1 MARRNL
7 KGELFAHITDAGV
20 FRDTAGGG
28 SSTAAA
34 ALPAAGSYSTL
45 NVASGTNF
53 VAGDFYRLRAV
64 DNYPEIG
71 QVDSIVTNAITPRYP
86 LHRALVVGDPVV
98 EQTQVSFG
106 HIAQDGIKYNCA
118 VSQEDVRAANRR
130 LWLGQLLG
138 YGKITLEFSVLGYN
152 LENILAALGMLDTSA
167 NILGAGTQADPTR
180 AFIDGT
186 KIREQNDLC
195 WYVNGTRKDG
205 RVLLLQAWGCELD
218 YTAVEHA
225 LARGKATATPIRLTP
240 THAVS
245 FAEID

>member
-7 KGELFAHITDAGV
+7 KGELFAHISDAGV

-53 VAGDFYRLRAV
+53 TAADFYRLRAI

-71 QVDSIVTNAITPRYP
+71 QVDAITINAITPRYP

-98 EQTQVSFG
+98 EQSQVSFG
-106 HIAQDGIKYNCA
+106 HISQEGVKYNLA
-118 VSQEDVRAANRR
+118 VSQEDVHAANRR
-130 LWLGQLLG
+130 LWIAQLMG
-138 YGKITLEFSVLGYN
+138 YAKITLDFSVLGFN
-152 LENILAALGMLDTSA
+152 LENILSALGMLDTSA
-167 NILGAGTQADPTR
+167 NILGTGTAADPTR

-205 RVLLLQAWGCELD
+205 RTLLMQAWGCELD
-218 YTAVEHA
+218 YSAVEHS
-225 LARGKATATPIRLTP
+225 LARGKAAPIALRLSP

>member
-7 KGELFAHITDAGV
+7 KGELFAHITDVGV

-28 SSTAAA
+28 SSTIAST
-34 ALPAAGSYSTL
+34 LPAVDSYDVH

-53 VAGDFYRLRAV
+53 VAGDFYRLRAI

-71 QVDSIVTNAITPRYP
+71 QVDSIAVNAITPRYP
-86 LHRALVVGDPVV
+86 LHKAVVVGDPVV
-98 EQTQVSFG
+98 EQTQLSFG
-106 HIAQDGIKYNCA
+106 HVAQDGVKYNCA
-118 VSQEDVRAANRR
+118 VSQEDIHAANRR
-130 LWLGQLLG
+130 LWIAQLMG
-138 YGKITLEFSVLGYN
+138 YAKITIDVSVLGFN
-152 LENILAALGMLDTSA
+152 LENILSALGMLDTAA

-180 AFIDGT
+180 AFVDGT

-205 RVLLLQAWGCELD
+205 RVLLMQAWGCEID
-218 YTAVEHA
+218 FTAVEHA
-225 LARGKATATPIRLTP
+225 LARGKSAMVPIRLSP